1 MLHAP
6 VIGSATPKLTTV
18 TTTRQPLT
26 PAAYVALRRRTS
38 KLDIA
43 QVAALIAVKAG
54 DQAKVRALVRQLETP
69 GVVAL
74 DLQSSPCSARRSRST
89 RTSITSSPPSPPI
102 AIPRFAGAA
111 AARNGIAAKAGRT
124 SAAVGRRRTS
134 APAASVTTDAD

>member
-74 DLQSSPCSARRSRST
+74 DLQSVALLRKAFPIDPNVYHQLATEPADRHPQICRGCGCSEWDCCESWPDQRC
-89 RTSITSSPPSPPI
+89 
-102 AIPRFAGAA
+102 GW
-111 AARNGIAAKAGRT
+111 
-124 SAAVGRRRTS
+124 S
-134 APAASVTTDAD
+134 APNICTRCVGND